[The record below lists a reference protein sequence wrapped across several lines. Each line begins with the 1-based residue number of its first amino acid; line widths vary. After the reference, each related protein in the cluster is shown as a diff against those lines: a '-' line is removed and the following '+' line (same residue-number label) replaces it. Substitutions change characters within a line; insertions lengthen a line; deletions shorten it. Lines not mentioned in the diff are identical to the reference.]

1 MKLSI
6 KSISLK
12 VLALVLAVCAGV
24 AVYSFANA
32 NGVVKADEP
41 VASFALTEGASI
53 RDAKDEETGETYFGL
68 GFETTVNTQW
78 LTENNAS
85 RYSFGTL
92 IFPTVLNDRVN
103 TFSTDKSVATNANE
117 NFAVNFNAT
126 DYAHATAGFTYRST
140 IVFDRK
146 YITDLIKV
154 VYGKENPTE
163 DEIDIVLENL
173 YAMEMT
179 AVSYVQY
186 KDAEGNDVLV
196 YTNAY
201 ATSMLK
207 VAIRLASDETWG
219 EKAKDYIKGEVTFGD
234 AYVSAEDNV
243 LVVDGY
249 KDFDASKYET
259 VIVGNT
265 NLVSGSGY
273 SFVEGA
279 LVLNASI
286 VSANLGSYAELYFVD
301 DESGDVVV
309 LNVLYVNKALKTAQE
324 VEQAFDYGDQIVGE
338 HFGKN
343 DKSYVLAND
352 IDMTGVTMS
361 NRMISAGNTIT
372 TYVDDGNGG
381 YTIDKVTSVASD
393 YGFAGIFDGRGY
405 AISNVTVSLV
415 NWSLGQHVVDE
426 TGKKSWINGQAQG
439 FFASVRPEGE
449 IRNVAFINVYGDG
462 AINQNFGINGLLGNA
477 MNGTLEN
484 VYFEA
489 SVNTLSARGPFANY
503 SNDAVVKNVV
513 VNFPKPEGYTIE
525 SGLELAAKP
534 TGGYYDIYAYGYGAM
549 SGATS
554 PLNRNTDYE
563 NVIVVSPMPIN
574 LYKNAGSGYAGIT
587 NVTYAENETDL
598 RVLFDYAE
606 GTTIAEAI
614 EAEKGLA
621 ANYKK
626 TYQIAGIRRYDNL
639 YSAAADTNYVQKLVD
654 TGYFKI
660 AEDQVIWHNQRAYVT
675 VDEPVEYDDAEGKFI
690 TTSLSDKEITGVS
703 VDGVK
708 LVPNVDYTIV
718 DGEINFVNVPDK
730 TNQTHA
736 SQITVFEFETK
747 DVVYVYDNVTYW
759 TSIID
764 TATELKEALDISYE
778 VITGVQ
784 GTTNYG
790 FFKLSRDIDMEGVKF
805 NYTGYT
811 STVKNQN
818 YETGFAGVFDGCGH
832 AIMNANPGRYGLFGN
847 FTIGGSNYPMEA
859 TVVRNLAVTNFT
871 CESSTAAN
879 SFGSVFGRYANCNGK
894 TILFENIYVS
904 YADNS
909 PVNGLLAFANKVT
922 MNNVLVDTNGN
933 TVAPGNVLA
942 GAEYGPA
949 VAGKAIAWNNSEYND
964 GGALFPNTRF
974 FTPSGVTTANINNVV
989 TFGKVPVIYQ
999 WAYSSNYNNFW
1010 VYDETNGWAKRN
1022 SGTLEPYTPSET
1034 YYGFAGNQQYG
1045 DIPMMTGMKAGF
1057 ATLVN
1062 ENMSKITIASN
1073 KSPSNA
1079 FPGYVCTTCGETFSL
1094 NAGTC
1099 DKCSVALSYFANLW
1113 TTPWS
1118 FTWELLDVQAHE
1130 NTIENSVYKN
1140 GTYVLAGVSK
1150 YSTASEMSS
1159 AYTANKD
1166 VFASFINEE
1175 TGNGMWKISDT
1186 GVLMWHDDD
1195 VNHDCAFSE
1204 PTCTAPATCEFCG
1217 KTEGEPLGHNFV
1229 GDWASNN
1236 DGTHYKVCSRDD
1248 SHILTEDCSYDL
1260 EIVSEETLKEEGG
1273 IAKHPVYYKS
1283 CECGHVSDT
1292 ETFEDKDAVI
1302 VIDTAMDYD
1311 ASSGQLFTILLSGI
1325 GVDSA
1330 TLDGNALTLSID
1342 NDKNVYLF
1350 KDAPV
1355 YNNHYNYQNVIIRVV
1370 SGEYTYDFTN
1380 VTYWTMIINDG
1391 AELKAAL
1398 DIDYS
1403 VAPHNYGFY
1412 KLGNDIV
1419 IDKNNPITFDYVG
1432 YSTVIKNRFSAGGFA
1447 GVFDGAGHTIDFNK
1461 TWLGSTARSNGL
1473 FGNFNTGGGTADITM
1488 GDIIVRD
1495 LAIVNVSV
1503 GGAPSTLLLG
1513 KYGKNHHTAGHK
1525 SVVIENL
1532 YVNSFGDVPGGLFN
1546 DIGTD
1551 VKLNNVFIDLDGQ
1564 NSNTGYASAVLTQI
1578 LRTTDSYLETNIT
1591 NFVTLG
1597 NSLKTNLAGSARR
1610 APAASAYY
1618 KTIKSTANGDGTYTH
1633 KATHGGWG
1641 TGNTYGAEY
1650 YYAYAG
1656 GNQEY
1661 GNIELVQG
1669 LKPEF
1674 AEIAKT
1680 VANSST
1686 AIAGYYCAT
1695 CGDTF
1700 SKEAGT
1706 CAKCSV
1712 DLTYNANL
1720 WSVAQAYVLGYTK
1733 LSEVDNSLVH
1743 SGANGELVLP
1753 GAYAYYSATEM
1764 RDAGLA
1770 NAFESFT
1777 GEAGNGYWTVYGDGM
1792 LKWHSVEYKHTC
1804 TGAPATCEESSVC
1817 TICGEEIAAAL
1828 GHEYSDNLISF
1839 NDGNHRRVCTRDP
1852 NHVLEEQ
1859 CTYDRYIESEDYLVS
1874 EATIGQNAIYKVS
1887 CACGHGSQTDT
1898 FEAASADLTFDY
1910 VVDYDVFT
1918 GALMSTALS
1927 DVVIDKVLVGNIE
1940 LNVGNGGLSFDSDM
1954 KLHIL
1959 TPNDKDNSLT
1969 NAVPY
1974 MNNLI
1979 SASNVITVTVYS
1991 SNAIYRFTNVEYS
2004 TMVIHSA
2011 SQLKIALDYDYSKEN
2026 KNNFGF
2032 YKLGNSID
2040 IGDDWTKFDYSDL
2053 KSAVSAW
2060 NGLSADAGFAGIF
2073 DGNGYTIDFNNK
2085 GAGDFGIFG
2094 AFGTG
2099 AQVYIKKPATVKN
2112 LAIVEYQNN
2121 WKPVLAQFST
2131 IHTYNNGALF
2141 ENLYVTWGVE
2151 AVQSGLIL
2159 ESNGK
2164 TKYNNIVVN
2173 IENNKQ
2179 YGSPYAEYAS
2189 KAVYGDEITDKTLHV
2204 GDYYGATLIYNLRR
2218 GSALMDEQ
2226 VTNFI
2231 SLGKGGLSKY
2241 YSHGS
2246 DLRYYFY
2253 SVDNGN
2259 GTYTHTVRNG
2269 GWSGTPL
2276 YTSAMYAYAG
2286 NQEYG
2291 DQPIP
2296 TGMKPG
2302 FAAIANTHPGTI
2314 GKVTTINNVYTTA
2327 IPGYYCAVCGDTF
2340 SLTEGTCCETALT
2353 YAADLWKQPI
2363 AFTWKS
2369 TKLSEVDNSKVATTG
2384 EMVFHGASKYDNTAE
2399 MQDAYATDNTIF
2411 DSFTGETGNGLW
2423 TVVDGKLTWVGS
2435 KVSHVHTWKDATCT
2449 EAKVCVLCGDVEG
2462 EPLGHDGVGTNCDRC
2477 GIHIRDYALLF
2488 AVSNGEATLT
2498 GFEGVANE
2506 LELPSTYNG
2515 NNVTAIGDNAFSNC
2529 TSLTS
2534 IVIPGTVTSIGDNAF
2549 FGCTALEAVYYG
2561 NTADQWA
2568 LVSIG
2573 SGNEAFVGLGCYV
2586 ENQYSSVAFFGD
2598 SITQGYGDNCQLTD
2612 NNYVNELT
2620 EMMDLD
2626 VSINNGLSS
2635 TTFCVSSLSGSVY
2648 DRFKYSSKFEQNGE
2662 AVEVVLIMAGVNDFN
2677 RATETHYGLGTFL
2690 CDDNKTIY
2698 GSAKTWCEKILE
2710 YKSMAK
2716 YANTR
2721 FIICTPTIT
2730 SWNDSMGSRGD
2741 YSPTVTNLQ
2750 GITLR
2755 QMCEA
2760 MIETCEYYGVE
2771 VFDMNIESGIYWNS
2785 AEDNTVDIYFG
2796 DGIHPGDAGHY
2807 QIATVLYN
2815 HLKYTYVEA

>member
-24 AVYSFANA
+24 AVYSFANT

-41 VASFALTEGASI
+41 VASFALKEGASI

-78 LTENNAS
+78 LTENSAS
-85 RYSFGTL
+85 SYSFGTL
-92 IFPTVLNDRVN
+92 IFPTVLNDREN
-103 TFSTDKSVATNANE
+103 TFSTDKSVATNASE
-117 NFAVNFNAT
+117 NFAVNFRAEDYANAT
-126 DYAHATAGFTYRST
+126 QGFTYRAT
-140 IVFDRK
+140 IVFDRE
-146 YITDLIKV
+146 YITELIKV
-154 VYGKENPTE
+154 VYGRENPTE

-186 KDAEGNDVLV
+186 KDAEGNNVLV

-207 VAIRLASDETWG
+207 VAIRLVSDPVWG
-219 EKAKDYIKGEVTFGD
+219 EKAKEYIKGEVTFGD

-249 KDFDASKYET
+249 EGFDASKYET

-265 NLVSGSGY
+265 NLISGAGY
-273 SFVEGA
+273 SFVNDA
-279 LVLNASI
+279 LVLNASV
-286 VSANLGSYAELYFVD
+286 VSANVGSYAELYFVD

-324 VEQAFDYGDQIVGE
+324 VEEAFDYGDQKIGDQ
-338 HFGKN
+338 FKRN
-343 DKSYVLAND
+343 DNSYVLAND
-352 IDMTGVTMS
+352 IDMTGVVMS
-361 NRMISAGNTIT
+361 NRMIPVGSTYN

-381 YTIDKVTSVASD
+381 YMLDNVTSVASD
-393 YGFAGIFDGRGY
+393 VGFAGIFDGRGY
-405 AISNVTVSLV
+405 AISNVTVSMV
-415 NWSLGQHVVDE
+415 NWSLGQHIVDE
-426 TGKKSWINGQAQG
+426 TGKKSWINAQAQG
-439 FFASVRPEGE
+439 FFANVRPEGV
-449 IRNVAFINVYGDG
+449 IKNVAFINVYGDG
-462 AINQNFGINGLLGNA
+462 TINQNFGINGLLGTG

-484 VYFEA
+484 VYLEA
-489 SVNTLSARGPFANY
+489 NVDTLSARGPFANY
-503 SNDAVVKNVV
+503 SNNAVVKNVV
-513 VNFPKPEGYTIE
+513 VNFPKPAGYTIE

-534 TGGYYDIYAYGYGAM
+534 AGGYYDIYAYGYGAM

-554 PLNRNTDYE
+554 PLNRNTKYE

-574 LYKNAGSGYAGIT
+574 LYKTAGSGYAGIN

-606 GTTIAEAI
+606 GTTVAEAL
-614 EAEKGLA
+614 EAEKTA
-621 ANYKK
+621 ATKH
-626 TYQIAGIRRYDNL
+626 TYQVKGIRRYDDL
-639 YSAAADTNYVQKLVD
+639 FAAAADTNYVQKLVD
-654 TGYFKI
+654 TGYFKV
-660 AEDQVIWHNQRAYVT
+660 AEGQVLWHNQRAHVT
-675 VDEPVEYDDAEGKFI
+675 VNEPVDYDAAEGKFL
-690 TTSLSDKEITGVS
+690 TTSLRDKEITGIT

-718 DGEINFVNVPDK
+718 DGEINFINVPEK
-730 TNQTHA
+730 NNQISD
-736 SQITVFEFETK
+736 SQATVFEFETK
-747 DVVYVYDNVTYW
+747 DIVYVYDNVTYW

-764 TATELKEALDISYE
+764 NATELREALDISYE
-778 VITGVQ
+778 VITGIK

-790 FFKLSRDIDMEGVKF
+790 FFKLSQDIDMEGVKF
-805 NYTGYT
+805 DYTGYT

-818 YETGFAGVFDGCGH
+818 YETGFAGIFDGYGY
-832 AIMNANPGRYGLFGN
+832 AIKNANPGRYGLFGN
-847 FTIGGSNYPMEA
+847 FTIGGSNYPKKA

-871 CESSTAAN
+871 CESSSAAN
-879 SFGSVFGRYANCNGK
+879 SYGSVFGRYAHCNDK

-909 PVNGLLAFANKVT
+909 PVNGLIAFANRVT

-942 GAEYGPA
+942 GEEYGSA
-949 VAGKAIAWNNSEYND
+949 VAGKAIAWNNNEYND

-974 FTPSGVTTANINNVV
+974 FTPTGVTTANINNVV

-999 WAYSSNYNNFW
+999 WAYGTNYNNFW
-1010 VYDETNGWAKRN
+1010 VYDAETGWAKRN
-1022 SGTLEPYTPSET
+1022 SGTLNPYTPSET
-1034 YYGFAGNQQYG
+1034 YYGFAGNQEYG
-1045 DIPMMTGMKAGF
+1045 DIPIMTGMKAGF

-1062 ENMSKITIASN
+1062 ANMDKITIATN
-1073 KSPSNA
+1073 KSPSNT

-1094 NAGTC
+1094 SAGTC
-1099 DKCSVALSYFANLW
+1099 SKCSVALSYFANLW

-1130 NTIENSVYKN
+1130 NTIENGVYKN

-1150 YSTASEMSS
+1150 YNTASEMAA
-1159 AYTANKD
+1159 AYTANNN
-1166 VFASFINEE
+1166 VFASFLGDA
-1175 TGNGMWKISDT
+1175 GNGMWKVSST
-1186 GVLMWHDDD
+1186 GVLMWHDDA
-1195 VNHDCAFSE
+1195 VNHDCVFSE
-1204 PTCTAPATCEFCG
+1204 PTCTQPATCEFCG
-1217 KTEGEPLGHNFV
+1217 TQEGEPLGHNFV
-1229 GDWASNN
+1229 GDWATNN
-1236 DGTHYKVCSRDD
+1236 DGTHFKVCSRDA
-1248 SHILTEDCSYDL
+1248 SHILTENCSYDL
-1260 EIVSEETLKEEGG
+1260 EIKSQETLKEVGG
-1273 IAKHPVYYKS
+1273 LAKHPVYYKT

-1292 ETFEDKDAVI
+1292 ETIEDKDAPI
-1302 VIDTAMDYD
+1302 VIDTPMDYE
-1311 ASSGQLFTILLSGI
+1311 AATGQLFTTILNGV

-1330 TLDGNALTLSID
+1330 ELDGNALTLSRD
-1342 NDKNVYLF
+1342 NDKNIYLF

-1355 YNNHYNYQNVIIRVV
+1355 YNNNLNYQTVTLRVV

-1398 DIDYS
+1398 DIDYT

-1412 KLGNDIV
+1412 KLGNDIK

-1432 YSTVIKNRFSAGGFA
+1432 YSNVIKNRFSAGGFA
-1447 GVFDGAGHTIDFNK
+1447 GVFDGAGHTLDFNG
-1461 TWLGSTARSNGL
+1461 TWLGSAARGKGL
-1473 FGNFNTGGGTADITM
+1473 FGNLNTGGGVADATMSNIT
-1488 GDIIVRD
+1488 IKD
-1495 LAIVNVSV
+1495 LAIVNISV
-1503 GGAPSTLLLG
+1503 GGAPSTLILG
-1513 KYGKNHHTAGHK
+1513 QYGKTHSG
-1525 SVVIENL
+1525 SYPVVIENL

-1546 DIGTD
+1546 DMGVH

-1564 NSNTGYASAVLTQI
+1564 NTNTGYASAVLSQI
-1578 LRTTDSYLETNIT
+1578 LRTTDANLENNIT

-1597 NSLKTNLAGSARR
+1597 NSLKTNLAGTKGR
-1610 APAASAYY
+1610 APAAANYY

-1641 TGNTYGAEY
+1641 TGNTYGVEY

-1669 LKPEF
+1669 LKLEF

-1686 AIAGYYCAT
+1686 AVAGYYCAT
-1695 CGDTF
+1695 CGNTF
-1700 SKEAGT
+1700 SLEAGT
-1706 CAKCSV
+1706 CATCGV
-1712 DLTYNANL
+1712 ALTQASNL
-1720 WSVAQAYVLGYTK
+1720 WAVEQAYVVGGTK
-1733 LSEVDNSLVH
+1733 LSEVNNADCH
-1743 SGANGELVLP
+1743 TGANGELVLN
-1753 GAYAYYSATEM
+1753 GAYAYYSVAEM
-1764 RDAGLA
+1764 KTAGVA

-1777 GEAGNGYWTVYGDGM
+1777 GEAGNGCWTVYGDGM

-1804 TGAPATCEESSVC
+1804 TGAPATCDEASVC
-1817 TICGEEIAAAL
+1817 TICGEEISPAL
-1828 GHEYSDNLISF
+1828 GHDYSDTLISF
-1839 NDGNHRRVCTRDP
+1839 NDGNHRRVCSRDA

-1859 CTYDRYIESEDYLVS
+1859 CTYDRYIESPDYLVS

-1887 CACGHGSQTDT
+1887 CACGHGSQTET
-1898 FEAASADLTFDY
+1898 FEAATADLTFDY
-1910 VVDYDVFT
+1910 VVDYDAFT
-1918 GALMSTALS
+1918 GTLMSTALS
-1927 DVVIDKVLVGNIE
+1927 EVEITKVLVGNIE
-1940 LNVGNGGLSFDSDM
+1940 LTVANGGLSFDEEK
-1954 KLHIL
+1954 KLHVL
-1959 TPNDKDNSLT
+1959 TPNDKDGSLT

-1974 MNNLI
+1974 MNNLK
-1979 SASNVITVTVYS
+1979 STTNVFTVTVYS
-1991 SNAIYRFTNVEYS
+1991 ANAIYRFTNVEYS
-2004 TMVIHSA
+2004 TMIIYS
-2011 SQLKIALDYDYSKEN
+2011 SSLLKMALDYDYSATDL
-2026 KNNFGF
+2026 NNLGF
-2032 YKLGNSID
+2032 YKLGNNID
-2040 IGDDWTKFDYSDL
+2040 IDKATWTNIDYSDIAKTIKNDAGSSL
-2053 KSAVSAW
+2053 SQWNAVAC
-2060 NGLSADAGFAGIF
+2060 GAGFAGIF
-2073 DGNGYTIDFNNK
+2073 DGAGYTINFNK
-2085 GAGDFGIFG
+2085 TIPGTYGLFG
-2094 AFGTG
+2094 AFGMS
-2099 AQVYIKKPATVKN
+2099 AQLGIKQPATVKN
-2112 LAIVEYQNN
+2112 VALTNLGGTN
-2121 WKPVLAQFST
+2121 WKPVIAQFGAT
-2131 IHTYNNGALF
+2131 HTYNKGALL
-2141 ENLYVTWGVE
+2141 ENIYVTWDTD
-2151 AVQSGLIL
+2151 AIMAGLIY
-2159 ESNGK
+2159 EINGK
-2164 TKYNNIVVN
+2164 GTVINNVVVD
-2173 IENNKQ
+2173 IEDNRQ
-2179 YGSPYAEYAS
+2179 YGAVAAGYAD
-2189 KAVYGDEITDKTLHV
+2189 KAVYGNDISDETLSV
-2204 GDYYGATLIYNLRR
+2204 SGYYGGTLTYSLRR
-2218 GSALMDEQ
+2218 GNSGIEQ
-2226 VTNFI
+2226 NVTNFI
-2231 SLGKGGLSKY
+2231 SLGRGGLGK
-2241 YSHGS
+2241 
-2246 DLRYYFY
+2246 
-2253 SVDNGN
+2253 
-2259 GTYTHTVRNG
+2259 TYTSGNNLRNYFKTTGSGTNYTHVLKNG
-2269 GWSGTPL
+2269 GWAAAVTGGSALSPEAY
-2276 YTSAMYAYAG
+2276 YTYAG

-2296 TGMKPG
+2296 TGMKAG
-2302 FAAIANTHPGTI
+2302 FAEIAKNYA
-2314 GKVTTINNVYTTA
+2314 NATA
-2327 IPGYYCAVCGDTF
+2327 IPGYYCAVCGETF
-2340 SLTEGTCCETALT
+2340 SLEEGTCCETELT
-2353 YAADLWKQPI
+2353 KAADLWKEPI

-2369 TKLSEVDNSKVATTG
+2369 TKLSEVVNANVSTTG
-2384 EMVFHGASKYDNTAE
+2384 EVVFYGASKYNTTQE
-2399 MQDAYATDNTIF
+2399 MKDAYADDETIF

-2435 KVSHVHTWKDATCT
+2435 KVSHVHTFKDATCT
-2449 EAKVCVLCGDVEG
+2449 EAKVCLMCGHVEG
-2462 EPLGHDGVGTNCDRC
+2462 EPLGHDGMGTNCDRC
-2477 GIHIRDYALLF
+2477 GTHIRDYALLF
-2488 AVSNGEATLT
+2488 AVENGEATLS

-2515 NNVTAIGDNAFSNC
+2515 YAVTAIGDNAFANC

-2534 IVIPGTVTSIGDNAF
+2534 VVIPGTVTTIGDNAF
-2549 FGCTALEAVYYG
+2549 FGCTELEAVYYG

-2598 SITQGYGDNCQLTD
+2598 SITQGYGDKCQLTD

-2648 DRFKYSSKFEQNGE
+2648 DRFKYSSKFEQDGE

-2690 CDDNKTIY
+2690 CDDNRTIY
-2698 GSAKTWCEKILE
+2698 GSARTWCEKILE

-2741 YSPTVTNLQ
+2741 FSPTVTNLQ

-2815 HLKYTYVEA
+2815 HLRYTYVEA